1 MSLLQNLNKK
11 SMTIAATVVAVLVGG
26 VGVSF
31 ALSAIPDF
39 SNDNP
44 ATTTIAGVPTSV
56 VANVADS
63 AVSVVVPGSTAASS
77 RMTGST
83 STGSTSTDSTISG
96 SGATIPG
103 TTSSSS
109 ISATPMTST
118 VGAPPAV
125 SIGGGVGGDD
135 DDDGDD
141 DHDDDDDHDEEE
153 GDDDGDDD

>member
-31 ALSAIPDF
+31 ALSALPDL

-56 VANVADS
+56 LADVADS

-77 RMTGST
+77 TMT
-83 STGSTSTDSTISG
+83 G
-96 SGATIPG
+96 SGATIPV
-103 TTSSSS
+103 TTSSTSM
-109 ISATPMTST
+109 SATPMTTT
-118 VGAPPAV
+118 VGAPPAA
-125 SIGGGVGGDD
+125 SIGGGVGG

-141 DHDDDDDHDEEE
+141 DHDDDDDHDEDE

>member
-31 ALSAIPDF
+31 ALSALPDF

-44 ATTTIAGVPTSV
+44 ATTTIAGGPTSTL
-56 VANVADS
+56 ANVADS
-63 AVSVVVPGSTAASS
+63 AVSGVVPGSTATSS
-77 RMTGST
+77 TMT
-83 STGSTSTDSTISG
+83 G
-96 SGATIPG
+96 SGATIPV
-103 TTSSSS
+103 TTSSTSM
-109 ISATPMTST
+109 SATPMTTT
-118 VGAPPAV
+118 VGAPPAA

-141 DHDDDDDHDEEE
+141 DHDEEE